1 MGTVVKFKPDID
13 YYYARGLNQYE
24 SDNFIDAL
32 KSYREAYKLVEASNA
47 DDFRSVLE
55 VEMACCYRDL
65 NLMRETQLMYYKALS
80 HSSPEAAFDSI
91 IGLIDAFGTG
101 GNEDA
106 LKYYMDMAAKR
117 GFSRELDFVDA
128 ATQFYAQREYKVEP
142 TAEQNM
148 LELGKRLLEAG
159 QFEFARQMLEM
170 VPEGTASYGEANS
183 KLSALY
189 NAAGEHEK
197 ALNCAEKAEKYC
209 SGVESAVNTV
219 LALYKLGRT
228 EEYESAL
235 QELSACA
242 VDDITG
248 IGQIIRMAAILG
260 RSDIIVKFG
269 GKLSRMSPLRSPT
282 LCYAVALANC
292 GELREARKTMVT
304 LQALYPYDAVV
315 RVYARLISKLA
326 GPSDFPLTC
335 ELPPDA
341 EAEILEELNGVL
353 AECGDNRNALKSKLR
368 EEDLRVGI
376 LMIFQAG
383 SDNSKRILCDIVAEV
398 PFFERYIRDCLMDP
412 LFPDSDKR
420 ILLPIALKRFKK
432 RPLYLTCRDICRPL
446 TGKAPARIS
455 GKWKDAYY
463 LAYSTVALF
472 GCEGFEREFDAV
484 FGKLLSLLGGEF
496 DINEVALAAVIANR
510 IRKVNPLNDD
520 ECCIELFGA
529 DKETY
534 FKYKN
539 MSEKKAR
546 EPKNKN

>member
-55 VEMACCYRDL
+55 VEMACCYRNL
-65 NLMRETQLMYYKALS
+65 NLLRETQLMYYKALANS
-80 HSSPEAAFDSI
+80 GPDSAFDSI
-91 IGLIDAFGTG
+91 IGLMDVFGSN
-101 GNEDA
+101 GNDEA
-106 LKYYMDMAAKR
+106 LKYYMNMAAKR
-117 GFSRELDFVDA
+117 GFSREFDFVDA
-128 ATQFYAQREYKVEP
+128 ATQFYAQRDYKVEP
-142 TAEQNM
+142 TNEQNM

-170 VPEGTASYGEANS
+170 VPEGTSSYGEANS

-197 ALNCAEKAEKYC
+197 ALRCAEKADN
-209 SGVESAVNTV
+209 SGVERAVNTV
-219 LALYKLGRT
+219 LALFKLGRT
-228 EEYESAL
+228 EEYEEAL
-235 QELSACA
+235 QELSACSVEDVTA
-242 VDDITG
+242 IS
-248 IGQIIRMAAILG
+248 QIIRMAAIIG
-260 RSDIIVKFG
+260 RADLIVKFG
-269 GKLSRMSPLRSPT
+269 GKLSRISPLRGPT

-292 GELREARKTMVT
+292 GQLREARKTMVT
-304 LQALYPYDAVV
+304 LQALYPYDAVI
-315 RVYARLISKLA
+315 RVYARLISKLGGA
-326 GPSDFPLTC
+326 SDFPLTC
-335 ELPPDA
+335 ELPPAA

-353 AECGDNRNALKSKLR
+353 AECGDDRNALKAKLR
-368 EEDLRVGI
+368 DENLRVGI

-446 TGKAPARIS
+446 FGKAPARIS

-484 FGKLLSLLGGEF
+484 FGKLYASLGGEPN
-496 DINEVALAAVIANR
+496 INEVALAAVIANR
-510 IRKVNPLNDD
+510 IKKVNPLNDD

-529 DKETY
+529 DKEKY

-539 MSEKKAR
+539 MSEKKGTKS
-546 EPKNKN
+546 EK